1 MSAYK
6 VKVITLFPEI
16 FPGVLGIGNIG
27 RSLKNK
33 IWSLK
38 TINPRKFAK
47 GIHKSVDGTTAG
59 GGPGMILKPEMLSKA
74 ISESY
79 KGIKNKSDYPLL
91 YLSPRGKRI
100 SQKQVQN
107 FSKKK
112 GVIMICGRY
121 EGIDQRVLDYHNIE
135 EVSIGDF
142 ILAGG
147 EVASQA
153 VIESI
158 IRLLPG
164 TLGDD
169 SSKDLESFSNSLL
182 EYPQYTRPKK
192 WKNIEIP
199 EVLLSGHHKK
209 ITKWRLEMAEK
220 ITKKNRPDL
229 WKNYKKNKTLLK

>member
-1 MSAYK
+1 
-6 VKVITLFPEI
+6 
-16 FPGVLGIGNIG
+16 
-27 RSLKNK
+27 
-33 IWSLK
+33 
-38 TINPRKFAK
+38 
-47 GIHKSVDGTTAG
+47 
-59 GGPGMILKPEMLSKA
+59 ML
-74 ISESY
+74 
-79 KGIKNKSDYPLL
+79 
-91 YLSPRGKRI
+91 
-100 SQKQVQN
+100 
-107 FSKKK
+107 
-112 GVIMICGRY
+112 CGRY

-169 SSKDLESFSNSLL
+169 SSKDLESFSNNLL

>member
-100 SQKQVQN
+100 STKVASKAEIHELETEN
-107 FSKKK
+107 DVIKMKKK
-112 GVIMICGRY
+112 ENFLIKSKQQVFF
-121 EGIDQRVLDYHNIE
+121 QP
-135 EVSIGDF
+135 
-142 ILAGG
+142 GG
-147 EVASQA
+147 TH
-153 VIESI
+153 
-158 IRLLPG
+158 LMLMG
-164 TLGDD
+164 L
-169 SSKDLESFSNSLL
+169 
-182 EYPQYTRPKK
+182 KK
-192 WKNIEIP
+192 
-199 EVLLSGHHKK
+199 
-209 ITKWRLEMAEK
+209 
-220 ITKKNRPDL
+220 
-229 WKNYKKNKTLLK
+229 KT

>member
-1 MSAYK
+1 M
-6 VKVITLFPEI
+6 
-16 FPGVLGIGNIG
+16 LGIGNIG

-47 GIHKSVDGTTAG
+47 GFHKSVDGTTAG

-112 GVIMICGRY
+112 RFLQTAAAQLQTFDMHNLHPYCTFAKCIIIMPIFYVMVWKIQYLVIPISLPKNMKCFKYFEI
-121 EGIDQRVLDYHNIE
+121 
-135 EVSIGDF
+135 
-142 ILAGG
+142 
-147 EVASQA
+147 VAT
-153 VIESI
+153 
-158 IRLLPG
+158 
-164 TLGDD
+164 TLF
-169 SSKDLESFSNSLL
+169 LFCFVTE
-182 EYPQYTRPKK
+182 P
-192 WKNIEIP
+192 
-199 EVLLSGHHKK
+199 
-209 ITKWRLEMAEK
+209 
-220 ITKKNRPDL
+220 
-229 WKNYKKNKTLLK
+229 